1 MLYKFSFFI
10 KIFPSAYFNI
20 SWYIFFT
27 SSFYHTIRIIYFI
40 ERNIF
45 FRNISKLII
54 SIIIFF
60 KTLPYFYIF
69 IIYNIIIII
78 FTFMIFKPC
87 NIQSFR
93 FSYFRLWREKRFR
106 CTPYTKCNYYCYNYF
121 FHCNWILISLSF
133 FKFSII
139 CIHCHL

>member
-10 KIFPSAYFNI
+10 KIFPSAYINTP
-20 SWYIFFT
+20 WYIC
-27 SSFYHTIRIIYFI
+27 SSSIFNHSIFIICFINYQMLFRKFY
-40 ERNIF
+40 
-45 FRNISKLII
+45 KLKI
-54 SIIIFF
+54 SIIEFI
-60 KTLPYFYIF
+60 KILPYFYIF

-78 FTFMIFKPC
+78 FTFTIFKPC

-121 FHCNWILISLSF
+121 FHCNWIFHKTIVLN
-133 FKFSII
+133 
-139 CIHCHL
+139 